1 MAIAS
6 LDIAVTKGKGVLTV
20 DLTKLPDD
28 VYKEALLQG
37 LKVLLNRGASKITKA
52 AYPNE
57 EEMKAAAMAK
67 ATEQLEMAYS
77 GKTKLT
83 GGKAKK
89 ASGAVMTE
97 ARRIAKAMVKD
108 AIKAAGG
115 KVSHYEASEI
125 TKAANAL
132 LETEQG
138 KEIIAQAETNL
149 KEREKT
155 PISLDITSIIS
166 ESPKL
171 VAKAEEEKAKK
182 KGQLSAKQAGLPKKR
197 KGDNASPT
205 AN

>member
-1 MAIAS
+1 MAIES
-6 LDIAVTKGKGVLTV
+6 LDIAITKGKSTLNV
-20 DLTKLPDD
+20 DLAKVPDD
-28 VYKEALLQG
+28 VYKEALIQG
-37 LKVLLNRGASKITKA
+37 FKVLLNRGASKVTAA
-52 AYPNE
+52 AYPNAE
-57 EEMKAAAMAK
+57 ELKAEAMAVAAK
-67 ATEQLEMAYS
+67 QLEMVYE
-77 GKTKLT
+77 GKIKLT

-155 PISLDITSIIS
+155 PIALDITSIIS

-182 KGQLSAKQAGLPKKR
+182 KSQLSAKQAGIPKKR
-197 KGDNASPT
+197 KGAEQPVAS
-205 AN
+205 